1 MNEPLVDEKYE
12 RSTVKEVTRM
22 DGGYSILKEDGWNL
36 WIADKKNKMNVMPRP
51 GDEIITY
58 GDGIGRVILGVQIN
72 SALVFF
78 EDRAEKERQRNIWIE
93 ETNKRYAEEYAKLM
107 EEIKD
112 EEPFETIDVSGMGG
126 GYERACQLMIQ
137 AGVKFLQENEFHF
150 DYRTLKGVYGVAF
163 SDAPWSEDLEKVLMD
178 AVGGDCT
185 GAMHQCVIG
194 HLTYIHKESYEAW
207 LSTAPEERKY
217 MYPSE
222 LPPPAL
228 LGKQE
233 SSAEVVE

>member
-1 MNEPLVDEKYE
+1 MNDPVIDEKFQ
-12 RSTVKEVTRM
+12 RSKIKEVTRTK
-22 DGGYSILKEDGWNL
+22 GGYDIQKEDGWSL
-36 WIADKKNKMNVMPRP
+36 FISDEKNKMKVMPRP

-58 GDGIGRVILGVQIN
+58 GDGIGQVILGVQIN

-78 EDRAEKERQRNIWIE
+78 EDRAEKERQKNIWRE

-107 EEIKD
+107 KEIKD
-112 EEPFETIDVSGMGG
+112 EEPFETINVSGMGG

-137 AGVKFLQENEFHF
+137 AGVKFLDENEFHF
-150 DYRTLKGVYGVAF
+150 DYKTLKGVYGIAF
-163 SDAPWSEDLEKVLMD
+163 SDAPWSKDLEKVLLD

-194 HLTYIHKESYEAW
+194 HLQYIHKENYEAW
-207 LSTAPEERKY
+207 LSQVPEERRY

-222 LPPPAL
+222 LPPPAF
-228 LGKQE
+228 LGRKQKE
-233 SSAEVVE
+233 HPV